1 MSRRIQHRRKG
12 WTPGVG
18 SPDVDA
24 SVAVIAALA
33 IERAPL
39 DSLLT
44 ADPQS
49 SIRVY
54 QCGTGH
60 ERAYAAACSALSAGA
75 SALVSWGVAGA
86 LVPELSAG
94 TILLPQQVLTST
106 GVTLATDS
114 RWRMELYRALQAMFA
129 VRDGSIL
136 ETPDVLTT
144 RIVKAQ
150 AAQASGAIAADME
163 SAAVGQAASDAGK
176 PFVVLR
182 VVLDTLAD
190 TLPRDIER
198 WVDEAGNQ
206 RRMAALEMAL
216 RPTSWPN
223 LIRLSRRYGRARGAL
238 AASAQVLVPHGFLY
252 SQPPSAQA

>member
-1 MSRRIQHRRKG
+1 MSGVRR
-12 WTPGVG
+12 PV
-18 SPDVDA
+18 VEA
-24 SVAVIAALA
+24 SVAIIAALA

-39 DSLLT
+39 DSLIT
-44 ADPQS
+44 ANPQS
-49 SIRVY
+49 SIHVY
-54 QCGTGH
+54 QSGTGH
-60 ERAYAAACSALSAGA
+60 ERAYSAARSAISAGA

-94 TILLPQQVLTST
+94 TILLPQQVLTPA
-106 GVTLATDS
+106 GVTLAPDS
-114 RWRMELYRALQAMFA
+114 RWRMELYRALQPMFA

-144 RIVKAQ
+144 RTVKAQ

-190 TLPRDIER
+190 TLPQDIER

-206 RRMAALEMAL
+206 RRMAVVEMAL
-216 RPTSWPN
+216 RPAGWSD
-223 LIRLSRRYGRARGAL
+223 LVRLSRRYRRARGAL
-238 AASAQVLVPHGFLY
+238 TDSAQALVPHGFLY
-252 SQPPSAQA
+252 PQSPSVQA

>member
-1 MSRRIQHRRKG
+1 MSRRIRHRRKG
-12 WTPGVG
+12 WTPGVR

-39 DSLLT
+39 DVLIA

-49 SIRVY
+49 SIHVY
-54 QCGTGH
+54 QSGPGH
-60 ERAYAAACSALSAGA
+60 ERAYSAARSAISAGA

-94 TILLPQQVLTST
+94 TILLPQQVLTPA
-106 GVTLATDS
+106 GVTLATDL
-114 RWRMELYRALQAMFA
+114 RWRMELYRALQPMFA

-144 RIVKAQ
+144 RAVKAQ

-190 TLPRDIER
+190 TLPPGVER
-198 WVDEAGNQ
+198 WIDEAGNR
-206 RRMAALEMAL
+206 RRMAAFEMAL
-216 RPTSWPN
+216 RPASWPN
-223 LIRLSRRYGRARGAL
+223 LIGLSRRYGRARGAL

-252 SQPPSAQA
+252 SQPSSAQV